1 MPPNVLI
8 VDDEP
13 SLNELFVIGLSKYG
27 FETEG
32 VLGGRECLELL
43 NNHYRPDLI
52 LLDVMMEPMDGW
64 ETLTRLKQ
72 IDEVKNIPVIMQ
84 TGKNLTYKEAERF
97 SCCIEDYIM
106 KPITPKRCVPYITN
120 TLEKVRAIEETINT
134 ALRAGYPEKKIFQLA
149 QLYRT
154 INVAKKL
161 MAILEERYESRSPSA
176 DNQSYGPVEYADFL
190 LRLQQ
195 EFEDLQKEINFT
207 LGNLKH
213 LSKI

>member
-32 VLGGRECLELL
+32 VLGGQECLELL

>member
-8 VDDEP
+8 VDDES

-97 SCCIEDYIM
+97 SSCIEDYLM

-120 TLEKVRAIEETINT
+120 TLEKVRAIEKTISK
-134 ALRAGYPEKKIFQLA
+134 ALRAGYPEEKIFQLA

-154 INVAKKL
+154 IDVAKKL
-161 MAILEERYESRSPSA
+161 LVILEERYESRNPSG
-176 DNQSYGPVEYADFL
+176 DNESYGPAEYADYL

-195 EFEDLQKEINFT
+195 EFDDLQKEINFT
-207 LGNLKH
+207 LGSLKP
-213 LSKI
+213 LSNI